1 MTGEKMVALF
11 ASGDFDR
18 DDLVVIPRVREATNP
33 SVLLPITTCAKSMFS
48 KRGTLAWVSLSTF
61 QRQQ

>member
-1 MTGEKMVALF
+1 MAGEKTFVLF
-11 ASGDFDR
+11 ASGVFQR
-18 DDLVVIPRVREATNP
+18 DDLVVISRFREATNP

-48 KRGTLAWVSLSTF
+48 KRDALAWVSLSTF

>member
-1 MTGEKMVALF
+1 MTGEKTVVLF
-11 ASGDFDR
+11 ASGGFQR

-33 SVLLPITTCAKSMFS
+33 SVLLPITTCAKSIFS
-48 KRGTLAWVSLSTF
+48 KRETLAWVSISTF